1 MSFTLRVIVGL
12 VAGLAVGIAV
22 SAAGPGFLQSLPAIV
37 EPFGLLFVNAIR
49 MTVIPLIASGLI
61 AGVASMRDARDVG
74 RLGLRALG
82 LFVAFVAAA
91 TLFSV
96 ACAYPLL
103 GQLSIDPA
111 VAESLRA
118 GAAGAGRT
126 AAESARHLPGWS
138 QWLVDLVPVNALKAA
153 SDGAILPLVVFSLAF
168 GLALTAV
175 EPERRRVVVG
185 FFQGVSEAMLTL
197 VGWVLRLTPIG
208 VFALAVPLGARMGI
222 AAAGALVSYIVLLS
236 LVSGGFILVV
246 LYPAAIL
253 IGKVSIGDLA
263 RAAGPAQAVA
273 FSSRSSLA
281 ALPATVEGVRTR
293 LGWPEELVAFFVPLA
308 ASIFRVGG
316 AIAQMVAVLF
326 VARLYGVPLA
336 PSQLATVMVT
346 VVVTSFT
353 IPGIPAGAII
363 TIAPVLA
370 AAGVPPEGIGL
381 LMGVDTIPDMFRTLA
396 NVTGWFAAGSV
407 LARARGRN
415 SELRI
420 ENRELRIEN

>member
-12 VAGLAVGIAV
+12 VAGLAAGIGV
-22 SAAGPGFLQSLPAIV
+22 SVAGPGWWQRIPGVV

-49 MTVIPLIASGLI
+49 MTVIPLIASSLI
-61 AGVASMRDARDVG
+61 VGVASMRDARDVG
-74 RLGLRALG
+74 RLGARALA
-82 LFVAFVAAA
+82 LFVAFVGAA
-91 TLFSV
+91 TLFS
-96 ACAYPLL
+96 AALAYPLFAR
-103 GQLSIDPA
+103 LSIDPA
-111 VAESLRA
+111 VAEGLRA

-126 AAESARHLPGWS
+126 AAETARQLPGWS

-175 EPERRRVVVG
+175 DAERRRTAIG
-185 FFQGVSEAMLTL
+185 FFRGVSEAMLVL
-197 VGWVLRLTPIG
+197 VGWVLTLTPIG
-208 VFALAVPLGARMGI
+208 VFALAVPLGARMGL

-236 LVSGGFILVV
+236 LVSGAFIVVV
-246 LYPAAIL
+246 LYPAARL
-253 IGKVSIGDLA
+253 LGRVKLGDFA

-281 ALPATVEGVRTR
+281 ALPATVEGVRAR
-293 LGWPEELVAFFVPLA
+293 LGWPDEVVAFFVPLA
-308 ASIFRVGG
+308 ASMFRVGG

-326 VARLYGVPLA
+326 VARLYGVALA

-346 VVVTSFT
+346 VVITSFT

-363 TIAPVLA
+363 TMAPVLA
-370 AAGVPPEGIGL
+370 AAGVPPEGIGV

-407 LARARGRN
+407 LVRTGRTGG
-415 SELRI
+415 ELKI
-420 ENRELRIEN
+420 EN